1 MAAAAARMRSAS
13 GLNGSAFTRGGALGA
28 VLLLL
33 VAALGKPVVASLDPA
48 LCPFVLGYNP
58 VFNADGS
65 VLSCVKGMSS
75 SSFCVES
82 VTVSGN

>member
-13 GLNGSAFTRGGALGA
+13 GLSGSGFRGGALGA

-65 VLSCVKGMSS
+65 VLSCVKGMFSS
-75 SSFCVES
+75 PFCD
-82 VTVSGN
+82 NQ